1 MASCVELNNNLNNQK
16 MTLEEKYKKET
27 GKNIITT
34 LENTELFYKEDY
46 VEWFEKQLTISQVVG
61 RSEKL
66 CNCDFFIEQGYEHSI
81 SEKRKNKCEGC
92 NKPIT

>member
-1 MASCVELNNNLNNQK
+1 MENFKQEFINRAYSNFGIKANESINFEQAFA
-16 MTLEEKYKKET
+16 
-27 GKNIITT
+27 IID
-34 LENTELFYKEDY
+34 EIE
-46 VEWFEKQLTISQVVG
+46 QLSISDVVG
-61 RSEKL
+61 RSEQL